1 MATVPL
7 TAQAKTYAGLT
18 PTFTNA
24 GGIGAGNGFVFDNPD
39 GKSDFRIKNASGSP
53 ITATIKARGSVGGV
67 ALADQTFAVPATT
80 GDVTIGNL
88 DPNAFGSQVTIEV
101 SAATSVSAAVLR

>member
-18 PTFTNA
+18 PTFTPA
-24 GGIGAGNGFVFDNPD
+24 GGAGAGNGFVFDND
-39 GKSDFRIKNASGSP
+39 GKTDFRIKNASGAAV
-53 ITATIKARGSVGGV
+53 TATIKARGAVGGV
-67 ALADQTFAVPATT
+67 ALADQTVTVPATT

-88 DPNAFGSQVTIEV
+88 DPAAFGSQVTVEV
-101 SAATSVSAAVLR
+101 SASASVTAAVLR

>member
-7 TAQAKTYAGLT
+7 TPQTKSYAGLT
-18 PTFTNA
+18 PTFTPA

-39 GKSDFRIKNASGSP
+39 GKSDFRIKNASASP
-53 ITATIKARGSVGGV
+53 VIATIKARGSVGGV
-67 ALADQTFAVPATT
+67 ALADQTVSIPATT

-88 DPNAFGSQVTIEV
+88 DPAAFGSQVTVEV
-101 SAATSVSAAVLR
+101 SASASVTAAVLR